1 MADKHEEAARKKAL
15 AVKYADQ
22 VQLHEE
28 KIKDSLN
35 AAQYD
40 FFKNQGRSV
49 DTTIYSDLV
58 AAMRNPDTIPSEYVS
73 NKLGW
78 LFDIAIPNREK
89 DVVLYFADRLQEYPY
104 SDSYGRRSFR
114 AKGNGAYASKL
125 AYFIRQYGYVNMID
139 EPLEKILNKEISE
152 EAQAFL
158 DEYAWRGCGYTG
170 WQVAYALDHHDS
182 KVEDAVCRI
191 LTEENGSGMMT
202 AELVRGVLFS
212 HRSDFHELL
221 GKLLLAARLQE
232 GLRQVI
238 CENADYGTK
247 AGFLTIIKVIAENN
261 LIRFSSVKR
270 AVGTWLGILTE
281 ESRDL
286 ERVSEKSVRLITDCL
301 ENESIREECLASED
315 GFCAFPDRFHAA
327 NARDYRVSGKM
338 AIEHF
343 AAGIDPQFYQRRT
356 GFVVNNIGDEV

>member
-15 AVKYADQ
+15 AAKYADIARKR
-22 VQLHEE
+22 EE
-28 KIKDSLN
+28 ILKDRLSN
-35 AAQYD
+35 AQYD
-40 FFKNQGRSV
+40 FFRNQGHSV
-49 DTTIYSDLV
+49 DQTIYSDLV
-58 AAMRNPDTIPSEYVS
+58 TAMRNPSTVPSEYVS
-73 NKLGW
+73 KKLGW
-78 LFDIAIPNREK
+78 LFDLAIPSREK
-89 DVVLYFADRLQEYPY
+89 DVILYFADRLQEYPY

-125 AYFIRQYGYVNMID
+125 AYIIRGYGSSYMNLID
-139 EPLEKILNKEISE
+139 EPVEKVLNRELPE

-170 WQVAYALDHHDS
+170 WQIAYALDHHNS
-182 KVEDAVCRI
+182 RVEEAVRRI

-202 AELVRGVLFS
+202 NELVRGVLFS

-247 AGFLTIIKVIAENN
+247 AGFLTILKVIADNN

-286 ERVSEKSVRLITDCL
+286 ERVSEKSVRLIIDCL
-301 ENESIREECLASED
+301 ENESVRKECLASED
-315 GFCAFPDRFHAA
+315 AMKIYIALWSYGLD
-327 NARDYRVSGKM
+327 D
-338 AIEHF
+338 
-343 AAGIDPQFYQRRT
+343 IDDAVQKI
-356 GFVVNNIGDEV
+356 VDIAENKEDK